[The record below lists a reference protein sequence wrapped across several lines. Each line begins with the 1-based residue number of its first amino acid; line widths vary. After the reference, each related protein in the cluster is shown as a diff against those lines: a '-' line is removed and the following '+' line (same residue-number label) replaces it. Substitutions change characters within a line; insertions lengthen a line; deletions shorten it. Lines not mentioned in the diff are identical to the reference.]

1 MFFDLISEL
10 INNTSPF
17 YLYVGLLWSMVGAL
31 QLINMDMHEFRKHHY
46 LYVKNVNTIQVDT
59 ALIQEPVV
67 RNDAVITWL
76 THKTK
81 RIETPDDDSDD
92 DSSSISK
99 PIIKIRGGL
108 FWKNKL
114 YSRPLENIA
123 F

>member
-1 MFFDLISEL
+1 MFFDLLSEL

-31 QLINMDMHEFRKHHY
+31 QLINMDMHKFRKNHY
-46 LYVKNVNTIQVDT
+46 LYVKNVNTFQVDT
-59 ALIQEPVV
+59 TLIQEPMVG
-67 RNDAVITWL
+67 NDAVITWL

-81 RIETPDDDSDD
+81 RIETPDDDSDV

-99 PIIKIRGGL
+99 QIIKIRGGL